1 MSNYMIHCLQNIES
15 MSYSDPLMKRQ
26 KQVSVSVTGLVDA
39 FQEEQGQTSGTLDY
53 KNYGNFA

>member
-1 MSNYMIHCLQNIES
+1 MIHCLQNIES